1 MMIELKN
8 VTKKFDSND
17 VVKNV
22 NLKFETGNI
31 YGFYGRNG
39 SGKSVLMKLI
49 AGLYVPTE
57 GEVLY
62 DGKNYNNVLE
72 FPPSLRALIE
82 KPNFFPDL
90 TGYQNLELLA
100 KIQNKIG
107 KDEILKALEIVN
119 LKDEKD
125 KKYSKYSLGM
135 KQKLGIAQA
144 IMENPEIILLD
155 EPFNGIEEVT
165 VTKLIEYF
173 KTIKKDKII
182 IFSTHIREDL
192 DNLTDK
198 VYICENGN
206 LNEK

>member
-22 NLKFETGNI
+22 SLKFETGNI

>member
-49 AGLYVPTE
+49 AGLYVPIE